1 MANDVENI
9 LMFKCAETR
18 APEVVEALRK
28 IAREVVRK
36 KFDMGDH
43 RTRWEPG
50 DKEWRF
56 LSPWGPA
63 EHLQDE
69 LTRQLAAVDPTVV
82 VTNYYSEEFG
92 QAIGARITRVERKKV
107 KAYVHDCGLD
117 DRRARIVWLLQ
128 RGCEATLLGII
139 PGQGPKERVDLCDEG
154 LFDASSARPR
164 ARITRRKS
172 KKTRRSG
179 K

>member
-9 LMFKCAETR
+9 LRFQCAEAR
-18 APEVVEALRK
+18 APEVAEALRK

-43 RTRWEPG
+43 RTRWEPNG
-50 DKEWRF
+50 DEDWRF

-82 VTNYYSEEFG
+82 VTNYYSEEFD
-92 QAIGARITRVERKKV
+92 QFFGARITRVERKKV
-107 KAYVHDCGLD
+107 RAYVHDCALE
-117 DRRARIVWLLQ
+117 DRTIRVA
-128 RGCEATLLGII
+128 GH
-139 PGQGPKERVDLCDEG
+139 GPEERVDLCDEG
-154 LFDASSARPR
+154 LFDASSSLGPR

-172 KKTRRSG
+172 KKARRSG
-179 K
+179 S